1 VPRAQ
6 LAAAARAM
14 TSSRPS
20 RAVDGNKPAGC
31 SHGEPSRKCC
41 NLGQRRRKRAAS
53 AAAGSRSRRV
63 RSALVLGG
71 RRSRAAR
78 FGALTAAVL
87 TLTAASAA
95 LAAPGASSG
104 DVTLQQLGTRTHQAL
119 LSLYAL
125 DSQLQAWRARLGS
138 LQTAETAL
146 RARQAS
152 LRNEL
157 AADEA
162 SFKTSR
168 RSLVLQLR
176 AMYEQ
181 GSVDPVAVVL
191 GAKSLSTG
199 LSQLDYL
206 SRAADQS
213 QQIVAATAA
222 AHSRLLRSQ
231 HLLAVE
237 KRRLDRSLAA
247 ARQAEERLAAAAASR
262 AAYVSSLRAQERLRA
277 EQVRSV
283 ESRAKAAQQKSQTL
297 QQPTA
302 SAPTGKRQL
311 TVSATCY
318 DLSGRTATGMPVGP
332 GVVAVD
338 PSVIPLGTKMYVP
351 GYGNGVA
358 ADVGGGIKGDIID
371 LWMTPSQCA
380 AWGRRTVTI
389 TLY

>member
-1 VPRAQ
+1 V
-6 LAAAARAM
+6 
-14 TSSRPS
+14 
-20 RAVDGNKPAGC
+20 
-31 SHGEPSRKCC
+31 
-41 NLGQRRRKRAAS
+41 
-53 AAAGSRSRRV
+53 
-63 RSALVLGG
+63 
-71 RRSRAAR
+71 R
-78 FGALTAAVL
+78 FGALAAAVL
-87 TLTAASAA
+87 TLTASAA
-95 LAAPGASSG
+95 LAAPGPGGSAQTSNS
-104 DVTLQQLGTRTHQAL
+104 DATMQQLDTRTHQAL

-138 LQTAETAL
+138 LQTEETDL

-152 LRNEL
+152 LETEL

-168 RSLVLQLR
+168 RSLVIELR
-176 AMYEQ
+176 ALYEQ
-181 GSVDPVAVVL
+181 GNVDPVAVVL

-199 LSQLDYL
+199 LNQLADL

-213 QQIVAATAA
+213 RQIVAATAA
-222 AHSRLLRSQ
+222 AHRRLVRSQ
-231 HLLAVE
+231 DLLAVE

-247 ARQAEERLAAAAASR
+247 ARQAEQRLTAAVASR

-283 ESRAKAAQQKSQTL
+283 ESQAQAAQQTSQTL
-297 QQPTA
+297 QQPTT

-358 ADVGGGIKGDIID
+358 ADVGGGIKGNIID

>member
-1 VPRAQ
+1 
-6 LAAAARAM
+6 M
-14 TSSRPS
+14 
-20 RAVDGNKPAGC
+20 
-31 SHGEPSRKCC
+31 
-41 NLGQRRRKRAAS
+41 
-53 AAAGSRSRRV
+53 
-63 RSALVLGG
+63 
-71 RRSRAAR
+71 R
-78 FGALTAAVL
+78 FGALAAAVL
-87 TLTAASAA
+87 TLTASAA
-95 LAAPGASSG
+95 LAAPGPGGSAQTSNS
-104 DVTLQQLGTRTHQAL
+104 DATMQQLDTRTHQAL

-138 LQTAETAL
+138 LQTEETDL

-152 LRNEL
+152 LETEL

-168 RSLVLQLR
+168 RSLVIELR
-176 AMYEQ
+176 ALYEQ
-181 GSVDPVAVVL
+181 GNVDPVAVVL

-199 LSQLDYL
+199 LNQLADL

-213 QQIVAATAA
+213 RQIVAATAA
-222 AHSRLLRSQ
+222 AHRRLVRSQ
-231 HLLAVE
+231 DLLAVE

-247 ARQAEERLAAAAASR
+247 ARQAEQRLTAAAASR

-283 ESRAKAAQQKSQTL
+283 ESQAQAAQQTSQTL
-297 QQPTA
+297 QQPTT

-358 ADVGGGIKGDIID
+358 ADVGGGIRGDIID

-389 TLY
+389 TLH

>member
-1 VPRAQ
+1 
-6 LAAAARAM
+6 M
-14 TSSRPS
+14 
-20 RAVDGNKPAGC
+20 
-31 SHGEPSRKCC
+31 
-41 NLGQRRRKRAAS
+41 
-53 AAAGSRSRRV
+53 
-63 RSALVLGG
+63 
-71 RRSRAAR
+71 R
-78 FGALTAAVL
+78 FGALAAAVL
-87 TLTAASAA
+87 TLTASAA
-95 LAAPGASSG
+95 LAAPGTGGGAQTSNS
-104 DVTLQQLGTRTHQAL
+104 DATMQQLGTRTHQAL
-119 LSLYAL
+119 LGLYAL
-125 DSQLQAWRARLGS
+125 DSQLQVWHARLGS
-138 LQTAETAL
+138 LQTEEADL

-152 LRNEL
+152 LETEL
-157 AADEA
+157 TADEA

-168 RSLVLQLR
+168 RSLILELR
-176 AMYEQ
+176 AQYEQ
-181 GSVDPVAVVL
+181 GDVDPVAVVL

-199 LSQLDYL
+199 LNQLADL
-206 SRAADQS
+206 SRVADQS
-213 QQIVAATAA
+213 RQIVAATAA
-222 AHSRLLRSQ
+222 AHRRLLRSQ

-247 ARQAEERLAAAAASR
+247 ARQAEQRLAAAAASR
-262 AAYVSSLRAQERLRA
+262 VAYVSSLRAQERLRA

-283 ESRAKAAQQKSQTL
+283 ESQAQAAQQKSQTL
-297 QQPTA
+297 QQPTT

-358 ADVGGGIKGDIID
+358 ADVGGGIKGNTID
-371 LWMTPSQCA
+371 LWMTPSHCA

>member
-1 VPRAQ
+1 
-6 LAAAARAM
+6 M
-14 TSSRPS
+14 
-20 RAVDGNKPAGC
+20 
-31 SHGEPSRKCC
+31 
-41 NLGQRRRKRAAS
+41 
-53 AAAGSRSRRV
+53 
-63 RSALVLGG
+63 LGG

-78 FGALTAAVL
+78 FGALAAAVL
-87 TLTAASAA
+87 TLSASAA
-95 LAAPGASSG
+95 LASPGTRAPTSG
-104 DVTLQQLGTRTHQAL
+104 GDATMQQLGTRTHQAL

-138 LQTAETAL
+138 LQAAEAAL
-146 RARQAS
+146 RARQTS
-152 LRNEL
+152 LRSEL
-157 AADEA
+157 HADKT

-168 RSLVLQLR
+168 RSLALELR

-181 GSVDPVAVVL
+181 GNVDPVAVVL
-191 GAKSLSTG
+191 GAKSLGTG

-222 AHSRLLRSQ
+222 AHRRLLRSQ
-231 HLLAVE
+231 YLLVVE

-247 ARQAEERLAAAAASR
+247 ARQAQERLTTAAASR
-262 AAYVSSLRAQERLRA
+262 AAYISSLRAQERLRA

-283 ESRAKAAQQKSQTL
+283 ESQAQTAQQKSQTL

-389 TLY
+389 TIY